1 MSEILL
7 KMAFNKSIMML
18 NRFPN
23 GKNQIQGFE
32 SKFEDS
38 KLASSVYH
46 EEKKINFEM
55 FKSKRKNTWGRPL
68 FYLDFSLFNTCI

>member
-18 NRFPN
+18 NQFPN

-38 KLASSVYH
+38 KLASSVL
-46 EEKKINFEM
+46 
-55 FKSKRKNTWGRPL
+55 SQKRKNK
-68 FYLDFSLFNTCI
+68 F